1 VTRALAPRYWAAHLL
16 ALVLVGTAVALGAW
30 QFRGWDARRAAEA
43 VDLTRVAPEPVT
55 DVMGPDDPF
64 PGEAVGRPV
73 VVEGTWLPEA
83 TLYVDGRQEG
93 GEDGVWVV
101 TPLSVGD
108 PDDPALLVVRGQAP
122 SPDRAPPAPTG
133 EAELVAWLQPP
144 DGATGLVD
152 EDPTDDVI
160 PQVRIADAVQRVD
173 RDLYGAYGIVA
184 DGLDVEGSWP
194 VGSAATNPGT
204 EGLTLVEPGE
214 GPEVGRFTAFRNFL
228 YGVEWL
234 LFGAFAAFIWWQYVR
249 DRLRAE
255 ATAPE
260 VTGATPPEGQD
271 EAPDD
276 RPVPSRS

>member
-16 ALVLVGTAVALGAW
+16 ALVLIGTAVALGVW
-30 QFRGWDARRAAEA
+30 QFRGWDARREAEA
-43 VDLTRVAPEPVT
+43 VDLTSVAPEPLAE
-55 DVMGPDDPF
+55 VMGPDDPF

-73 VVEGTWLPEA
+73 VVAGTWIPEA

-93 GEDGVWVV
+93 DEGGVWVV
-101 TPLSVGD
+101 TPLSVGG
-108 PDDPALLVVRGQAP
+108 PDDPALLVVRGRAP
-122 SPDRAPPAPTG
+122 APDRAPAAPTG

-152 EDPTDDVI
+152 EDPTDDVF
-160 PQVRIADAVQRVD
+160 PQVRIADAIQRVD
-173 RDLYGAYGIVA
+173 RDLYGGYGIVA
-184 DGLDVEGSWP
+184 DALDVDGSWP
-194 VGSAATNPGT
+194 VGSGATNPGT
-204 EGLTLVEPGE
+204 EGLAVVEAGE

-249 DRLRAE
+249 DRVRAE
-255 ATAPE
+255 AAGPE
-260 VTGATPPEGQD
+260 VTGTTPPEAQD
-271 EAPDD
+271 EGADD